1 MKILFPGT
9 LLALVLLALFSLP
22 SGAGSLDDY
31 YLKQFSDIPATTLY
45 KAILLPSPEPD
56 EHAHCGT
63 PLKHGLRRDWNMLEE
78 STQRVL
84 AKQLEA
90 PVLTGEK
97 VYTSVAG
104 HFKIHYAASGSDAP
118 PPASSDGSTPDWV
131 KSVAS
136 TFEDVYSS
144 YKSFGY
150 RLPQDVSGNLS
161 YNVYLRD
168 FASQKIYGQTTSGQ
182 PAPSAGFK
190 NSYSSYAEIDNN
202 FTDEIY
208 RPNIYSPLQNLQIT
222 VAHEFHHAVQYSYN
236 VFFDVWYAEATST
249 WFEDELYDSVNQN
262 YNYIPAWFSSSSL
275 ALDTASDTTTGGGY
289 GRWIF
294 NRYLAEAHD
303 PTMVKAV
310 WEKLASFDSPG
321 NNADISMV
329 PVLEGVLSTSYASS
343 LGSDFFSFAKRVY
356 QRDWKTHTP
365 EISRIHL
372 YTPVSAFTTYP
383 VSSSSTFVSLPH
395 YSFAYY
401 TLTPSPSAPTDL
413 TITVT
418 GTSGIA
424 ATAFKKNGDV
434 ITEFPITGV
443 SGTKV
448 TIPGFRTS
456 TETVLLLANITSTD
470 AHEANFSTDGSTTLV
485 VTPNSNPTPVA
496 ATSGGGG
503 GGGGCFIATAAFGS
517 YLHPK
522 VQILRA
528 FRDNHLLT
536 NAPGRTFVALYYRL
550 SPPLA
555 DFISRHET
563 LRLLVRLVMTPIIF
577 AVSNFGIACLMVGI
591 MLAGAWRLYMIKNT
605 GVRIQKESV

>member
-1 MKILFPGT
+1 MKILFPQI
-9 LLALVLLALFSLP
+9 LLALVSLAIFSLP
-22 SGAGSLDDY
+22 SAAGSLDDY
-31 YLKQFSDIPATTLY
+31 YLKQFSDIPSTTMS
-45 KAILLPSPEPD
+45 KAILLPSSEPY
-56 EHAHCGT
+56 ERAHCGT
-63 PLKHGLRRDWNMLEE
+63 PLKHGLRRDWNMLEP
-78 STQRVL
+78 STQKVL

-90 PVLTGEK
+90 PVLTGER
-97 VYTSVAG
+97 VYTSVSG

-118 PPASSDGSTPDWV
+118 PLASSDGSTPDWV
-131 KSVAS
+131 KSVAA

-150 RLPQDVSGNLS
+150 RLPQDISGNVS

-168 FASQKIYGQTTSGQ
+168 LAGQRIYGQTTSGQ
-182 PAPSAGFK
+182 PAPSAGFQ
-190 NSYSSYAEIDNN
+190 NAYLSYAEIDNN
-202 FTDEIY
+202 FTDAIY
-208 RPNIYSPLQNLQIT
+208 KPGTYTPLQNLQIT
-222 VAHEFHHAVQYSYN
+222 AAHEFHHAVQYSYN

-249 WFEDELYDSVNQN
+249 WFEDELYDSVNQS

-275 ALDTASDTTTGGGY
+275 ALDIASDTTTGGGY

-294 NRYLAEAHD
+294 NRYLAEAHGS
-303 PTMVKAV
+303 TMVKGV
-310 WEKLASFDSPG
+310 WEKLASLDSPG
-321 NNADISMV
+321 NNLDISMA

-356 QRDWKTHTP
+356 QRDWKTHTY

-372 YTPVSAFTTYP
+372 YTSASAFATYP
-383 VSSSSTFVSLPH
+383 VSSSSTFASLPH

-401 TLTPSPSAPTDL
+401 TMTPSSSAPSDL
-413 TITVT
+413 NITLT
-418 GTSGIA
+418 ATSGIA

-434 ITEFPITGV
+434 ITEFPITAV

-456 TETVLLLANITSTD
+456 TEVVLLLANITGTD
-470 AHEANFSTDGSTTLV
+470 AHEANFSTDGSTTPV
-485 VTPNSNPTPVA
+485 VTPASNPTPVA
-496 ATSGGGG
+496 TTSGGG

-522 VQILRA
+522 VQILRD

-536 NAPGRTFVALYYRL
+536 NEPGRRFVSLYYNL
-550 SPPLA
+550 SPPYA

-577 AVSNFGIACLMVGI
+577 AVSNLGIACLMVGI
-591 MLAGAWRLYMIKNT
+591 MLVGGWRLRIIKNR
-605 GVRIQKESV
+605 GVRVQKESM